1 MSFILLSGLLIYM
14 IFLSNEMS
22 KICDRLLGR
31 TKRLMKKIDKITKS
45 GYSDVFRKNND
56 NTRSLLSVKEQGNT
70 IKQIILHNSNGSNNS
85 LLYLKGNFD
94 HIVENKHV
102 FSETGGLQGPFPSPD
117 KPNVFCIKT
126 SKYKLMYFKTPN
138 EWKMFDLENDPFE
151 KNNIYGKITDV
162 QELLKEQLL
171 SWINR

>member
-1 MSFILLSGLLIYM
+1 MIWLLLSILLSGLLIYM

-94 HIVENKHV
+94 ADKIRKMAETDD
-102 FSETGGLQGPFPSPD
+102 FSKFSNALDQ
-117 KPNVFCIKT
+117 
-126 SKYKLMYFKTPN
+126 KY
-138 EWKMFDLENDPFE
+138 
-151 KNNIYGKITDV
+151 
-162 QELLKEQLL
+162 
-171 SWINR
+171 